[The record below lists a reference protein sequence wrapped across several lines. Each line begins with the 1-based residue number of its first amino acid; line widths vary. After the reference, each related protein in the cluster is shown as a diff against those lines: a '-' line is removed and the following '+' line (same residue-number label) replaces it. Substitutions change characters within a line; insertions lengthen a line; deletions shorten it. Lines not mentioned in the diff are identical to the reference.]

1 MQPVSYQISLGT
13 TTYTPTDRPFLRAL
27 RCQTALDI
35 PLHSCRIVLGQA
47 DNITVAPEDVVRVKL
62 GYGNRLE
69 TVFTG
74 IVQSAEAG
82 IEHLTIQ
89 SISACYPLVLTRFNK
104 IYEQPTAGDIV
115 TDVAKKKLKLML
127 KKVEN
132 GLSFPVYALGDR
144 TTVYD
149 HISQLAIQ
157 CGFDFYADPDD
168 KIIFAQYKA
177 LKTHPVTYGKNLLRL
192 SQMQLLPSITG
203 VAVYGES
210 PASQGQGN
218 QAYAWLSKKEVKGTA
233 GKNTR
238 TGMSVIDPTAR
249 TQALASKIAQAT
261 LTHATAKKRGQ
272 SRILGDAAI
281 HLGDAINLSNLPSA
295 SQNGTFKIT
304 GVTQCLDRFRGF
316 YTDITWREI

>member
-13 TTYTPTDRPFLRAL
+13 TTYTPTDRPFLMAL
-27 RCQTALDI
+27 RCQMALDI

-47 DNITVAPEDVVRVKL
+47 ENITVTPEDVVRVKL
-62 GYGNRLE
+62 GYGNRLG

-74 IVQSAEAG
+74 IVQSVETG
-82 IEHLTIQ
+82 IKHLTIQ
-89 SISACYPLVLTRFNK
+89 AISACYPLTLTRFNK

-115 TDVAKKKLKLML
+115 TDVAKKKLKLVL

-144 TTVYD
+144 TTAYD
-149 HISQLAIQ
+149 HISKLALQ

-168 KIIFAQYKA
+168 KIIFAKYKA
-177 LKTHPVTYGKNLLRL
+177 MKTHPVTYGKNLLRL
-192 SQMQLLPSITG
+192 SQTQPLPSITD

-218 QAYAWLSKKEVKGTA
+218 QAYAWLSKKEVKGVA

-238 TGMSVIDPTAR
+238 MGMSMIDPTAR

-272 SRILGDAAI
+272 SRVLGDATI
-281 HLGDAINLSNLPSA
+281 HLGDAINLSNLRSA
-295 SQNGTFKIT
+295 SQNGTFKVT

-316 YTDITWREI
+316 YTDISWREI